1 VDSLGGTVV
10 IDNAIV
16 AVWPRVRIG
25 AQLSQEVAR
34 LAASLGAKAF
44 RPLANAAMLLHTGK
58 LAVRLAT
65 ENVALLPEVAPRA
78 DLLDLVKRSID
89 VTE

>member
-1 VDSLGGTVV
+1 MATSTHRGTTQ
-10 IDNAIV
+10 
-16 AVWPRVRIG
+16 PRSCSTRG
-25 AQLSQEVAR
+25 KPL
-34 LAASLGAKAF
+34 AKAF

-58 LAVRLAT
+58 LAVRLAI
-65 ENVALLPEVAPRA
+65 ENVALFPEIAPRA